1 MKLFISLSGINNQK
15 TNKMKKFRIE
25 FQDDDRN
32 ELFAQ
37 VDEFVNIE
45 SAKIYAL
52 LFIAT
57 SNIND
62 LVTYEITEL

>member
-1 MKLFISLSGINNQK
+1 MRLDNAHFLTTKNK
-15 TNKMKKFRIE
+15 PKMKTFKIE

-32 ELFAQ
+32 ELFTK

-45 SAKIYAL
+45 SAEVYAEL
-52 LFIAT
+52 YIAT

-62 LVTYEITEL
+62 LSTYKITEL

>member
-1 MKLFISLSGINNQK
+1 
-15 TNKMKKFRIE
+15 MKKFRIE

-32 ELFAQ
+32 ELFVK

-45 SAKIYAL
+45 SAEIYAQ

-62 LVTYEITEL
+62 LSTYQITEL

>member
-1 MKLFISLSGINNQK
+1 
-15 TNKMKKFRIE
+15 MKKFRIE

-32 ELFAQ
+32 ELFVK

-45 SAKIYAL
+45 SAEIFAEL
-52 LFIAT
+52 LIVT

-62 LVTYEITEL
+62 LSTYQITEL

>member
-1 MKLFISLSGINNQK
+1 M
-15 TNKMKKFRIE
+15 TTFRIE
-25 FQDDDRN
+25 FQDNDNN
-32 ELFAQ
+32 ELFTK

-45 SAKIYAL
+45 SAQMYAE

-62 LVTYEITEL
+62 LSTYQITEL

>member
-1 MKLFISLSGINNQK
+1 MKTFK
-15 TNKMKKFRIE
+15 IE
-25 FQDDDRN
+25 FQDNEQN
-32 ELFAQ
+32 ELFTK

-45 SAKIYAL
+45 SAEIYAQ

-62 LVTYEITEL
+62 LSTYKITEL

>member
-1 MKLFISLSGINNQK
+1 
-15 TNKMKKFRIE
+15 MKKFRIE

-32 ELFAQ
+32 ELFVK

-45 SAKIYAL
+45 SAKAFAQLY
-52 LFIAT
+52 IAT

-62 LVTYEITEL
+62 LSTYKITEL